1 MPQLSVLRLEV
12 AEPWGRSRRTC
23 ELWTGVLAIGIKGF
37 IK

>member
-23 ELWTGVLAIGIKGF
+23 ERVLAIGIKGF